1 MAVVTIVKIHVYSS
15 EDYLGLF
22 CLNLSFYILDN
33 LHRLI
38 KMTCC
43 GLWMTHLGDSEESAP
58 VPLTGVSVN
67 VRIIDLAAVV
77 KIEQV
82 YENRE
87 SQSIEAT
94 YKFPLDE
101 GSLIILKI
109 SLIFLFYN
117 NLSLSTI
124 FRSCC
129 VPVHG

>member
-1 MAVVTIVKIHVYSS
+1 
-15 EDYLGLF
+15 
-22 CLNLSFYILDN
+22 
-33 LHRLI
+33 
-38 KMTCC
+38 
-43 GLWMTHLGDSEESAP
+43 MTHLGDSEESAP

-109 SLIFLFYN
+109 SLIFLLYN